1 MRKQIMTAPKT
12 IAFVDAPIP
21 EISDDQVLLRIEKIG
36 VCGSDIHV
44 YHGQHPFTKYP
55 VTQGHECSGYVEK
68 VGKNVTHVKP
78 GDKVAIEPQEVCGE
92 CRPCRDGKYN
102 LCEKLKVMG
111 FQCLGTG
118 AEYFACDKIR
128 ATKLPDDFS
137 MDDGCMLEPLA
148 VAVHAV
154 GQAGDVSGKDIV
166 VIGAGPI
173 GNLVAQ
179 VAKGLGAR
187 RVMVTDVSDLRLQLA
202 KECGADFAV
211 NTRGRDF
218 TEAIVSAFGPDRAD
232 IIYDCAGNNTTINQ
246 AIYAARKGSTILL
259 VAVFAGMAAVDLAV
273 LNDKELN
280 LNTTMMF
287 RHEHFRKGIELVAE
301 GKVRLKPL
309 QSIHFPFEQ
318 WPDAYRYIDDH
329 RETTMK
335 VIIDVQK

>member
-1 MRKQIMTAPKT
+1 MKQARMLNPGEIAIEEAP
-12 IAFVDAPIP
+12 VP
-21 EISDDQVLLRIEKIG
+21 EIRDGEALLRVRRIG

-44 YHGQHPFTKYP
+44 YHGKHPYTSYP
-55 VTQGHECSGYVEK
+55 IIQGHELSGEIAE
-68 VGKNVTHVKP
+68 VGAGVVGLKP
-78 GDKVAIEPQEVCGE
+78 GDHATLQPQVTCGR
-92 CRPCRDGKYN
+92 CYPCRHGDYHI
-102 LCEKLKVMG
+102 CDELKVMG
-111 FQCLGTG
+111 FQTDGG
-118 AEYFACDKIR
+118 AREYFAVPADKLI
-128 ATKLPDDFS
+128 KLPENMTLDE
-137 MDDGCMLEPLA
+137 GALVEPAA
-148 VAVHAV
+148 VAVHALKRSTGV
-154 GQAGDVSGKDIV
+154 AGKKVLV
-166 VIGAGPI
+166 LGAGPI

-287 RHEHFRKGIELVAE
+287 RHEHFQKGIELVAE

-318 WPDAYRYIDDH
+318 WADAYRYIDDH